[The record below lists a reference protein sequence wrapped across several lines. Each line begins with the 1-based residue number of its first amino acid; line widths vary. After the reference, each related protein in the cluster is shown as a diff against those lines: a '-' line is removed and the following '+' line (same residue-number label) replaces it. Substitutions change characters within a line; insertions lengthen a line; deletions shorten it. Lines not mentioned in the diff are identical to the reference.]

1 MDTTE
6 RDWVTELTSDDH
18 DVRQGAIGDL
28 RTFLV
33 RGLRSAFLKKGV
45 DEAFC
50 EDIAQDAT
58 IRVLDQIDKFEGRS
72 KLTTWAM
79 TIAVRLAVNE
89 FRRKRFQD
97 VSLEGLSGEDTLR
110 IDISSGHESPDANIM
125 RTTILETLKSL
136 IEDLS
141 DKQRIATQALLEG
154 MPVDVIAEK
163 TGSNRNAVYK
173 LVHDARKALKKGFDQ
188 AGYDWQDI
196 HTAVGTGQ

>member
-6 RDWVTELTSDDH
+6 RDWVTELTSDDQ
-18 DVRQGAIGDL
+18 DVRQAAIGDL

-33 RGLRSAFLKKGV
+33 RGLKSAFLKKGV
-45 DEAFC
+45 DDAFC
-50 EDIAQDAT
+50 EDIAQDT
-58 IRVLDQIDKFEGRS
+58 TLRVLDQIDTFEGRS

-79 TIAVRLAVNE
+79 TIGVRLAVNE

-97 VSLEGLSGEDTLR
+97 VSLEGLSGDDALR
-110 IDISSGHESPDANIM
+110 IDVPAAQDAPESNMMRSAIM
-125 RTTILETLKSL
+125 ETLKSL
-136 IEDLS
+136 IDNLS
-141 DKQRIATQALLEG
+141 EKQRIAMQALLGG

-173 LVHDARKALKKGFDQ
+173 LVHDARKSLKKGFDQ

-196 HTAVGTGQ
+196 HTALGMGQ